1 MKHILD
7 SQKQNL
13 TILSLINWLG
23 KVFEE
28 EISKRIDNKL
38 ISQKAVRY
46 ILLTLSV
53 NDGVSQNDIV
63 RSTFLRGSTISLA
76 INKMEKDGIVV
87 RVPDTYDQRQ
97 VRVYLTESGEQLK
110 LKIDEIMADI
120 NKVALENISDKEE
133 KIAFDVVYKMINN
146 FNK

>member
-1 MKHILD
+1 M
-7 SQKQNL
+7 
-13 TILSLINWLG
+13 
-23 KVFEE
+23 
-28 EISKRIDNKL
+28 
-38 ISQKAVRY
+38 
-46 ILLTLSV
+46 SV

>member
-63 RSTFLRGSTISLA
+63 RSTFLKGSTISLA

-120 NKVALENISDKEE
+120 DKVALENISDKEE